1 MSTFRSSKTGKLCLE
16 ALAACAATTIG
27 ALVALLAL
35 NVALSNLVA
44 NSSGSECKDLDN
56 GTTDVDGDACSSY
69 GGLGCGLYDDI
80 DFSSDSMCCACGGGQ
95 LSAPPLPSGN
105 ADNSS
110 GEALKFT
117 TLPLGCVAS
126 CMPQGAANNLS
137 LPGMPDALPP
147 GCSAIRVDNCT
158 NACAKLAENVVMDQT
173 LLGMIVYWLVLMA
186 PLFSIK
192 PEKQE
197 LKARSKQRLLIGVG
211 AINAA
216 VMSWRLIA
224 DLVSALGEEDTACLW
239 PHPYYDGASFLLDAS
254 GKRFSIFILVA
265 LCPTSMTV
273 LQQGVLLPLAW
284 YWANWAREMD
294 ESPQQR
300 LASKRFSC
308 LVIVLLAP
316 TVFLCLALLPC
327 GFVAGMFGFPVIGIV
342 ASIGLL
348 NSKFFY
354 MCFMA
359 LERRKYAKLLR
370 RAEEGD
376 PDAERQLPLFIAEKW
391 ESWLEP
397 KKNWSEPKIEKLKM
411 CDSNRPFIS
420 RLYFVFIYLVTQSF
434 VFGTLADW
442 GVFLMSWQR
451 SLPAQ
456 ESAEFF
462 TVYQAFTSEYVDDA
476 YLRFYGRFSLPNY
489 LENFI
494 APKWWAGLREIGI
507 DLQLFVAVLNS
518 IILYVLSFAGCR
530 ARSSAD
536 VAPAPSRT
544 YRAGS
549 P

>member
-224 DLVSALGEEDTACLW
+224 DLFSALGEEDTACLW

-420 RLYFVFIYLVTQSF
+420 RLYFVFIYLVTQS
-434 VFGTLADW
+434 
-442 GVFLMSWQR
+442 
-451 SLPAQ
+451 
-456 ESAEFF
+456 
-462 TVYQAFTSEYVDDA
+462 
-476 YLRFYGRFSLPNY
+476 
-489 LENFI
+489 
-494 APKWWAGLREIGI
+494 
-507 DLQLFVAVLNS
+507 
-518 IILYVLSFAGCR
+518 
-530 ARSSAD
+530 
-536 VAPAPSRT
+536 
-544 YRAGS
+544 
-549 P
+549 

>member
-1 MSTFRSSKTGKLCLE
+1 MTMSTFCSSKTGKLCRE
-16 ALAACAATTIG
+16 ALAQCAATVI
-27 ALVALLAL
+27 AAVLAFLVL

-44 NSSGSECKDLDN
+44 NSSGSD
-56 GTTDVDGDACSSY
+56 
-69 GGLGCGLYDDI
+69 
-80 DFSSDSMCCACGGGQ
+80 
-95 LSAPPLPSGN
+95 LPSGN

-158 NACAKLAENVVMDQT
+158 NACAKLAEDVVMDQT

-186 PLFSIK
+186 PLFAIK

-197 LKARSKQRLLIGVG
+197 LKARSKQRLLIGAG
-211 AINAA
+211 AINA
-216 VMSWRLIA
+216 VIQSWRLIA
-224 DLVSALGEEDTACLW
+224 DLFSALGEEDTACLW

-254 GKRFSIFILVA
+254 GKRFSIFVLVV
-265 LCPTSMTV
+265 LCPTTMTA
-273 LQQGVLLPLAW
+273 LQQGVLLPLSW
-284 YWANWAREMD
+284 YWANFARELD

-308 LVIVLLAP
+308 LVMVLNAP
-316 TVFLCLALLPC
+316 TVFLCLVLLPC
-327 GFVAGMFGFPVIGIV
+327 GFVAGMFGFPVIGMSAI
-342 ASIGLL
+342 SIGLL
-348 NSKFFY
+348 NSKLFY
-354 MCFMA
+354 MCFMS
-359 LERRKYAKLLR
+359 LERRKYTKLLR

-376 PDAERQLPLFIAEKW
+376 PDAKGQLPLFIAEKW

-397 KKNWSEPKIEKLKM
+397 KKNLSGLEKLKM

-420 RLYFVFIYLVTQSF
+420 RLYLAFVYLVTQSF
-434 VFGTLADW
+434 AFGPLADW

-462 TVYQAFTSEYVDDA
+462 AVYQAFTSEYVDDA
-476 YLRFYGRFSLPNY
+476 
-489 LENFI
+489 
-494 APKWWAGLREIGI
+494 
-507 DLQLFVAVLNS
+507 
-518 IILYVLSFAGCR
+518 
-530 ARSSAD
+530 
-536 VAPAPSRT
+536 
-544 YRAGS
+544 
-549 P
+549 

>member
-1 MSTFRSSKTGKLCLE
+1 MVIATVVAFVVLKLVLSDLEPYSSTRDQWESVL
-16 ALAACAATTIG
+16 
-27 ALVALLAL
+27 
-35 NVALSNLVA
+35 
-44 NSSGSECKDLDN
+44 
-56 GTTDVDGDACSSY
+56 
-69 GGLGCGLYDDI
+69 
-80 DFSSDSMCCACGGGQ
+80 
-95 LSAPPLPSGN
+95 SGN
-105 ADNSS
+105 ADNIS

-158 NACAKLAENVVMDQT
+158 NACAKLAEDVVMDQT
-173 LLGMIVYWLVLMA
+173 FLGMIVYWLVLMA

-197 LKARSKQRLLIGVG
+197 LKARSKQRLLIGAG

-224 DLVSALGEEDTACLW
+224 DLFSALGEEDTACLW
-239 PHPYYDGASFLLDAS
+239 PHPYHDGASFLLDAS

-265 LCPTSMTV
+265 LCPTTMTA

-284 YWANWAREMD
+284 YWANWAREMN

-316 TVFLCLALLPC
+316 TVFLCLVLLPC
-327 GFVAGMFGFPVIGIV
+327 GFVAGMFGFPIIGLVFIP
-342 ASIGLL
+342 IGLL
-348 NSKFFY
+348 NSKLFY

-397 KKNWSEPKIEKLKM
+397 MKKIWSEPKMCKSSYKM

-420 RLYFVFIYLVTQSF
+420 RLYFAFIYLVTQSF
-434 VFGTLADW
+434 AFGPLADW

-494 APKWWAGLREIGI
+494 TPKWWAGLREFGI

-518 IILYVLSFAGCR
+518 IILYVLSFGGCRADCR

>member
-1 MSTFRSSKTGKLCLE
+1 MSTFRSSKMGKLCVE
-16 ALAACAATTIG
+16 ALAQCAATTIV
-27 ALVALLAL
+27 AFLALLVL
-35 NVALSNLVA
+35 NVALSNYVA
-44 NSSGSECKDLDN
+44 NSSGSDEGCKDMDN
-56 GTTDVDGDACSSY
+56 GVTDVDGDACSSY
-69 GGLGCGLYDDI
+69 SGIGCGLYDDI
-80 DFSSDSMCCACGGGQ
+80 DFSSDAMCCACGGGQ

-110 GEALKFT
+110 GEALNFT

-158 NACAKLAENVVMDQT
+158 NACAKLAEDVVMDQT

-192 PEKQE
+192 PEASK
-197 LKARSKQRLLIGVG
+197 LKARLTFLLIGAG
-211 AINAA
+211 AINA
-216 VMSWRLIA
+216 VIRSWRLIA
-224 DLVSALGEEDTACLW
+224 DLFSALGEEDTACLW

-265 LCPTSMTV
+265 LCPTTMTT

-300 LASKRFSC
+300 LASGRFSC
-308 LVIVLLAP
+308 LMIVLLAP

-327 GFVAGMFGFPVIGIV
+327 SFVALAFGFPVIGLV
-342 ASIGLL
+342 SAIGLL
-348 NSKFFY
+348 NSKLFY
-354 MCFMA
+354 VCWMA
-359 LERRKYAKLLR
+359 YERRRGKNAKLLR
-370 RAEEGD
+370 RVEEGD

-420 RLYFVFIYLVTQSF
+420 RLYFAFVYLVTQSF
-434 VFGTLADW
+434 AFGALTEW

-462 TVYQAFTSEYVDDA
+462 AVYQAFTSEYVDDA

-489 LENFI
+489 LIPRN
-494 APKWWAGLREIGI
+494 
-507 DLQLFVAVLNS
+507 LQLFIAVLNS
-518 IILYVLSFAGCR
+518 IILYVLSFDGCC
-530 ARSSAD
+530 ARCSAD

-544 YRAGS
+544 NRAGS
-549 P
+549 PYRQ

>member
-224 DLVSALGEEDTACLW
+224 DLFSALGEEDTACLW

>member
-1 MSTFRSSKTGKLCLE
+1 MGTFRSSKTGKLCLE
-16 ALAACAATTIG
+16 ALAQCAATTI
-27 ALVALLAL
+27 AAFLALLVL

-56 GTTDVDGDACSSY
+56 GATDVDGDACSSY
-69 GGLGCGLYDDI
+69 GGIGCGLYDDI

-95 LSAPPLPSGN
+95 LSAAPLPSGN

-126 CMPQGAANNLS
+126 CMPQGAAKSLS

-147 GCSAIRVDNCT
+147 GCSAIHVDNCT
-158 NACAKLAENVVMDQT
+158 NACAKLAEYVVMDQT

-197 LKARSKQRLLIGVG
+197 LKARLTGLQIGVG

-224 DLVSALGEEDTACLW
+224 DLFSALGEEDTACLW

-265 LCPTSMTV
+265 LCPTSMTA

-284 YWANWAREMD
+284 YWANWAREME

-327 GFVAGMFGFPVIGIV
+327 GFVAGMFGFPVIGLV

-348 NSKFFY
+348 NSKLFY

-359 LERRKYAKLLR
+359 LERRKYAKLLQ

-397 KKNWSEPKIEKLKM
+397 KKNWSEAKMEKLKM
-411 CDSNRPFIS
+411 CDSNRPFSS

-434 VFGTLADW
+434 LFGPLADW

-494 APKWWAGLREIGI
+494 APKWWAGLRDFGI